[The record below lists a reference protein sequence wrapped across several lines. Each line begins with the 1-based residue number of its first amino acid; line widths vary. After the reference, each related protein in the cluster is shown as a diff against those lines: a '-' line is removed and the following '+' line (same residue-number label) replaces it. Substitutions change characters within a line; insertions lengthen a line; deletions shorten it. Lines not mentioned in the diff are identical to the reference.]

1 MMKKILLI
9 FQLLFSVYSFSQKVD
24 SHTVEIPSIR
34 LKVVFLNK
42 NKPIISGSVIV
53 IKGRPINDGLFYIF
67 DTEGNVIQTVTYK
80 MGRIIKINDNNESDK
95 KNKRRI

>member
-1 MMKKILLI
+1 MKKIILI
-9 FQLLFSVYSFSQKVD
+9 FYLLFSVYTFSQKVD
-24 SHTVEIPSIR
+24 SHTIKIPSTR
-34 LKVVFLNK
+34 LKVVFLSK

-67 DTEGNVIQTVTYK
+67 DTKGNIIQTITYK
-80 MGRIIKINDNNESDK
+80 MGRVIKISNNNESDT